1 MSSRKMFE
9 MRFKVILLIII
20 LICSSHI
27 SFGQKTNKK
36 ITITGIVLDAK
47 QKPVE
52 GATIFIDK
60 VKTNSVT
67 NQKGY
72 YKVKVSP
79 GANEILVFTLFNGA
93 SEEVINGRTSIDF
106 ILTGKSTENEGK
118 DKTGDNEVVNIGYG
132 TSQKRDVTT
141 SVGMIDGQ
149 DPKFASYQ
157 SIYDMIRGRVPG
169 VEVVGKS
176 IKIMGS
182 SSLNIS
188 TEPLFVVDGII
199 VNSIEDILPQ
209 DVKSIEILKGASAS
223 VYGTRGANGV
233 ILITR
238 LSGKDKK

>member
-1 MSSRKMFE
+1 
-9 MRFKVILLIII
+9 MRFIVIFTLSLLI
-20 LICSSHI
+20 CYSHV
-27 SFGQKTNKK
+27 SFGQKTNRK
-36 ITITGIVLDAK
+36 ITITGKVMDVK

-52 GATIFIDK
+52 GAVIFIDK

-67 NQKGY
+67 DQHGY

-79 GANEILVFTLFNGA
+79 DAKEILVFTLFNGA
-93 SEEVINGRTSIDF
+93 SEEEIKGRTSIDF
-106 ILTGKSTENEGK
+106 ILTGKRSEPINK
-118 DKTGDNEVVNIGYG
+118 DKTADNEVVNIGYG

-141 SVGMIDGQ
+141 SVGVIDGQ

-157 SIYDMIRGRVPG
+157 SIYDMIRGQVPG
-169 VEVVGKS
+169 VEVVGES
-176 IKIMGS
+176 IKIRGS

-188 TEPLFVVDGII
+188 TEPLFVVDGVI
-199 VNSIEDILPQ
+199 VNSIDDISPQ
-209 DVKSIEILKGASAS
+209 TVKSIEVLKGPAAS